1 MRHFERLFLSCSA
14 FLLIFAMALFPGG
27 STRKEI
33 KIFDTFKNYTLDKP
47 FKIYH
52 SEEEYNQDTAI
63 KDDPTY
69 IKQFKTINEV
79 DPTKNG
85 RREIVPGFYLREYY
99 VFNDLDNPY
108 EITLKRLILLF
119 DSVDALKKNV
129 AVKIYK
135 SDNCVSEMDH
145 DIKTRFKG
153 GKNFIKI
160 IYRYDRITGNIW
172 CQLHLVPNCHLDQYL
187 DFKLSQGNMTPRQA
201 LEIKKNS
208 DDEKFLW
215 YDHNRKYMS
224 MPAAITKDRPGE
236 KTAKSNSESSSRR
249 SSTRRR
255 SLFPNLPPPESA
267 GVEAM
272 NRYLIAQ
279 SYENSGIDLP
289 PDYLL
294 SPFDDPMLALANSFN
309 NRSKSSFYPPGFKS
323 PVSLPV
329 PPPTRGTDLLMTPKP
344 TPMGQDS
351 SAISSVNP
359 VVSAGS
365 WAAMSGPSSKEITT
379 EVNELNQYTRFD
391 KWGLEYDLNGNTT
404 RKGTQKR
411 RYDYR
416 GNVVIYEDLTTHAE
430 YKYDALNRRME
441 KIVNGKVTQY
451 YYSGYRVI
459 EERDEND
466 QVTRQYVYG
475 DGIDEILQMKIYRGP
490 YQGTYYYHTDAN
502 NSVTAVTDQEGNL
515 IERVSYDIYGVPTF
529 REYITDPGNAV
540 TRDSS
545 IIGNEIL
552 WHSRR
557 YDPESNTYYFRN
569 RAYDPTMGRF
579 LQTDPMGYHDSM
591 NLYQGFNM
599 NPLNFADPFGLLTQE
614 QRRKVGSEVFRL
626 IMAPNE
632 GRKIAALEALQVY
645 RAEFGELTQEDIVDV
660 FGENDYILAAT
671 NLDLQTIL
679 NYAGAKIAL
688 GIADLS
694 TSYNPSYSS
703 LYADM
708 HGKNEIDPQLGLIS
722 LYNESINSRSRI
734 QWMTAGKKQGLYVD
748 LETNAYNYETV
759 LSETMAKRGQASKF
773 AFALTSFAG
782 TWAMRTGLKRNIPKI
797 HPGKQGKHIPGHN
810 NFLQGRSKL
819 THNNP
824 QDLVDRFAGKGQQAG
839 KIPPGMP
846 GFKERIDFGEII
858 GIYVD
863 KTTGESMPTT
873 VGILHYSKDGVH
885 IVPARPK

>member
-14 FLLIFAMALFPGG
+14 FLLIFTMALFPGG

-797 HPGKQGKHIPGHN
+797 HPGKQGKHIPGQKN
-810 NFLQGRSKL
+810 YIPGRSKL
-819 THNNP
+819 TADPNK
-824 QDLVDRFAGKGQQAG
+824 LASKAGTGQPVN
-839 KIPPGMP
+839 KIPQGMP
-846 GFKERIDFGEII
+846 GYKERIDFGFVIGEYTDSGGVSTPTTI
-858 GIYVD
+858 GIITYA
-863 KTTGESMPTT
+863 
-873 VGILHYSKDGVH
+873 KDGTIH
-885 IVPARPK
+885 IIPARPK